1 MVGMNGSLT
10 PRLGIL
16 ASCIGGDLHDI
27 PRTARQLGFAGMLL
41 DVWSTRLSLPELSAS
56 GRRDLRRIMAGQDQ
70 QIIGLTMDLGPKGL
84 GPGADVDLQIARLD
98 RAMDAAA
105 GLQAP
110 LVCVDLGPLPPAQ
123 RVEKPRPSIKPQDAG
138 LIIIPGTDEP
148 PPAPAPPPAPIDSAL
163 VSQVNNALVEIGARA
178 DRYSVML
185 AFSASLASFAALS
198 EALAGARCPW
208 FGVDLDPVAVLR
220 DEWDRDAI
228 FSAAGPL
235 IRHVRARDAVVSPE
249 KRTKP
254 AVIGRGDTKWSQLL
268 ALLDEAGYSGFLTLD
283 TLELPD
289 RAAAAASGA
298 KYLRD
303 IAP

>member
-1 MVGMNGSLT
+1 MGAMNGSLT
-10 PRLGIL
+10 PRLAIL
-16 ASCIGGDLHDI
+16 ASCIGGDLHEI
-27 PRTARQLGFAGMLL
+27 PRAARQLGFAGMLL

-70 QIIGLTMDLGPKGL
+70 QMVGLTMELGAKGL
-84 GPGADVDLQIARLD
+84 GLGADVDLQIARLD
-98 RAMDAAA
+98 RAMEAAA

-110 LVCVDLGPLPPAQ
+110 LVCVDLGALPPAR
-123 RVEKPRPSIKPQDAG
+123 RVFKPRPSIKPQDAG
-138 LIIIPGTDEP
+138 LIIIPTADEP
-148 PPAPAPPPAPIDSAL
+148 PPAPAPPQPVDPAL
-163 VSQVNNALVEIGARA
+163 VSQENNALVEIGARA
-178 DRYSVML
+178 DRYAVML

-208 FGVDLDPVAVLR
+208 FGVDLDPVAILR

-289 RAAAAASGA
+289 RLAAAAAGG